1 MSDLVLFKNKQTNK
15 RDFVNKEENSYH
27 ALFEALVGEIWKKKK
42 AFVSLYFKLQSTQNS
57 PLNI

>member
-42 AFVSLYFKLQSTQNS
+42 
-57 PLNI
+57 PLFHSILNYNLHKTVH

>member
-15 RDFVNKEENSYH
+15 RDFVNKEENGYH
-27 ALFEALVGEIWKKKK
+27 ALFEALVGEIWKKK

>member
-15 RDFVNKEENSYH
+15 RDFVNKEENGYH

-42 AFVSLYFKLQSTQNS
+42 SLCFTLF
-57 PLNI
+57 

>member
-42 AFVSLYFKLQSTQNS
+42 K
-57 PLNI
+57 PLFHSILNYNLHKTVH

>member
-42 AFVSLYFKLQSTQNS
+42 SLCFTLF
-57 PLNI
+57 